1 MHQHILFFLSYFVL
15 YPHLIYRHW
24 IILYINT
31 ALTRPTVSLQQVTA
45 LLGGTD
51 PELPNSVRQGI
62 DILAND
68 VCVDVNIKILE
79 ALRENVGGQ
88 KDSVKF
94 IKQNNPKCC
103 RPNCCNYLRSS
114 ILYTLY
120 PYDRSLWSRL
130 RDPWYF
136 LFKLFTIFPL
146 YYVSISTWFILWLM
160 KDKRDEYTLVKFIVD
175 LKSSLFVS
183 AVLSSI
189 LGNIM
194 FLRCTTIDPTTLPC
208 HSNSPGQ
215 LQPFWPVVS
224 IQSDTA
230 M

>member
-1 MHQHILFFLSYFVL
+1 M
-15 YPHLIYRHW
+15 
-24 IILYINT
+24 
-31 ALTRPTVSLQQVTA
+31 
-45 LLGGTD
+45 
-51 PELPNSVRQGI
+51 
-62 DILAND
+62 AND

-146 YYVSISTWFILWLM
+146 YYVSIATWFILWLM

-189 LGNIM
+189 LGNII

-215 LQPFWPVVS
+215 LQPFWPGKYSSEGAAREWSTVVDIS
-224 IQSDTA
+224 IPPLSFKHILLSLSRISSFLKHPNKSFFNPINIFDTFTHSITVL
-230 M
+230 